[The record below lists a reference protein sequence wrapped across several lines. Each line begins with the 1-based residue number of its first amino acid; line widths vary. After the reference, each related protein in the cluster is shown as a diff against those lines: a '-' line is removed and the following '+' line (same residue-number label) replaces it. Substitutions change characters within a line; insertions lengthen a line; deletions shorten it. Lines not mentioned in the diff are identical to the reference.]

1 MASAEKSLEECAKFY
16 DPNLSELIETIID
29 DANLLSSS
37 KDDESLVDAIFYKLY
52 IYHYMKLAYDSSW
65 ALTYLDGLLKSR
77 ENTISQENFMRY
89 GKIHLRK
96 SVESVV
102 QKMKKEKQH

>member
-1 MASAEKSLEECAKFY
+1 
-16 DPNLSELIETIID
+16 
-29 DANLLSSS
+29 
-37 KDDESLVDAIFYKLY
+37 
-52 IYHYMKLAYDSSW
+52 MKLAYDSSW

-96 SVESVV
+96 SVESIV
-102 QKMKKEKQH
+102 QKMKKEKQN